1 MTSLKTKNNKQKCW
15 MPLNDLNEIV
25 WTYTTQKY
33 NWLIQCTVKPV
44 LRGHLWDKEKVVFSG
59 RWPLKR
65 GAIHMKFSIT
75 R

>member
-1 MTSLKTKNNKQKCW
+1 MTSLKTKNNKQK
-15 MPLNDLNEIV
+15 MLNPSKWSEWNCLDL
-25 WTYTTQKY
+25 QKY

-44 LRGHLWDKEKVVFSG
+44 LRGHLWDKEKVVVSG